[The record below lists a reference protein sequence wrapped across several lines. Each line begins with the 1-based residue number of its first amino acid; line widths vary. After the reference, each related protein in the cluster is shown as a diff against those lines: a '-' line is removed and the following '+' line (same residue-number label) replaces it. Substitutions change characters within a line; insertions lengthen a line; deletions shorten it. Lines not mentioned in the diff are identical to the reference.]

1 VSDVPPAPAL
11 RVRGLRKTFGTLVAL
26 DGLDLDAASGTC
38 LAVLGPNGAGKTTTI
53 EILEGLTRADAGE
66 VEIFGLRWGRDDR
79 RLRESIGVQLQETE
93 FQDKVT
99 PFEVLRLLASFYRQ
113 PRAPDEMLELVGL
126 TEKRAARINSLSG
139 GQKQR
144 LALGA
149 ALINRPRILFLDEP
163 TTGLDPQARRRV
175 WEIVERFKEEGG
187 TVLLTTHYMEEAEHL
202 AEEVVIVDRGRAI
215 DRGSPAALIA
225 ALGIAS
231 VIRFTPRE
239 GEAVDLGAL
248 GALAG
253 VRSVRDDGGVIEL
266 SVASAQLA
274 TLALFRWFEQRGLHY
289 EDLSTHRPT
298 LEDVFV
304 SRTGKHLRDG

>member
-1 VSDVPPAPAL
+1 VSEPASAPAL
-11 RVRGLRKTFGTLVAL
+11 RVRGLRKSFGTLVAV
-26 DGLDLDAASGTC
+26 DGLDLDAPRGTC

-53 EILEGLTRADAGE
+53 EILEGLKRADAGE

-93 FQDKVT
+93 FQDKLT
-99 PFEVLRLLASFYRQ
+99 PFDVLRLLASFYKEART
-113 PRAPDEMLELVGL
+113 PDEVLELVGL
-126 TEKRAARINSLSG
+126 TEKRDARIVTLSG

-175 WEIVERFKEEGG
+175 WEIVERFKEGGG
-187 TVLLTTHYMEEAEHL
+187 TVLLTTHYMEEAERL
-202 AEEVVIVDRGRAI
+202 AEEVVIVDHGRAI
-215 DRGSPAALIA
+215 DRGSPASLIS

-231 VIRFTPRE
+231 VIHFTPRE
-239 GEAVDLGAL
+239 GEAVNEGD
-248 GALAG
+248 LAG
-253 VRSVRDDGGVIEL
+253 LPGVRGVRRDGGVVEL
-266 SVASAQLA
+266 SVASAQVA
-274 TLALFRWFEQRGLHY
+274 TLSLFRWFEERGLHY
-289 EDLSTHRPT
+289 EDLRTHRPT

-304 SRTGKHLRDG
+304 FRTGKHLRDG